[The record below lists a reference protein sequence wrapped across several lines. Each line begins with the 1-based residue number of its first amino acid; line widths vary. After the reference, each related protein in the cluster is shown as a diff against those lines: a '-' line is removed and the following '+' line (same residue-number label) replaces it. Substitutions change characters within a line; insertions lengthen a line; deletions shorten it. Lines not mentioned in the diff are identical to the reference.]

1 MTVALP
7 RPRRSLSRSLALL
20 LVLPPIA
27 AVALQGGEATAMPMP
42 GSAPVVLAAGEA
54 EVVESSYYLSLNAPA
69 KVRVGEEFEFS
80 VELEPRGV
88 HKVNSEY
95 PIRMTL
101 VSSEGWSAS
110 KEKWSREDARGDA
123 HHVAFSGRAK
133 ALAKGRHPI
142 ELRVSFSVCSS
153 DQCLVEKKD
162 LRHFVEIQ

>member
-1 MTVALP
+1 MTRAPL
-7 RPRRSLSRSLALL
+7 RPRRTLLGSLALFL
-20 LVLPPIA
+20 ALPP
-27 AVALQGGEATAMPMP
+27 
-42 GSAPVVLAAGEA
+42 LAALTAPSAEAAATLPEAARLATGEA
-54 EVVESSYYLSLNAPA
+54 EVVESAYYLSLNAPE

-101 VSSEGWSAS
+101 VASEGWSSS
-110 KEKWSREDARGDA
+110 KEKWGREDARGDA

-142 ELRVSFSVCSS
+142 ELRVAFSVCSS

-162 LRHFVEIQ
+162 LRLFVEIQ